1 MADFCWECGI
11 KAWGFDPRD
20 VADITTPEDSAAGHF
35 AVIRCERCGPILVDH
50 DGRRVDI
57 NPRDDGEAPTSGNF
71 HQLGNRTATLESD
84 VLCALAVFAVLAT
97 AVIAILQGSDP
108 RSWISFAL
116 SATASL
122 LALRRFALWA
132 GG

>member
-20 VADITTPEDSAAGHF
+20 VADITTPEDNAAGRF
-35 AVIRCERCGPILVDH
+35 AVVLCEGCGPIHVDH
-50 DGRRVDI
+50 DGRRVAI
-57 NPRDDGEAPTSGNF
+57 NPRHDGGAPTGGSF

-97 AVIAILQGSDP
+97 AVVAILQGNDP
-108 RSWISFAL
+108 RSWTTFAL

-122 LALRRFALWA
+122 LALRRFGLWA